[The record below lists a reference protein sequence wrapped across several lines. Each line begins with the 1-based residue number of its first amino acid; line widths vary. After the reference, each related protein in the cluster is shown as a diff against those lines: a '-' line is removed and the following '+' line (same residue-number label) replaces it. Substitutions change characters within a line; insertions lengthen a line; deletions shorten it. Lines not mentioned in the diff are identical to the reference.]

1 MKQERTYT
9 IQTENTLLPFLLET
23 VKGISRNS
31 VKNLLTRRQVMV
43 NGQSVTRHDHVL
55 KPGDTVEILAP
66 GAKAPLFPILYEDND
81 LLVIDKPAG
90 LLCVATEKEKNKT
103 AYHLVSEYLKGKGQ
117 RVFIVHRL
125 DKDTSGVL
133 MFAKSEK
140 VKRAYQ
146 DNWDTLVKQRT
157 YLALVEGTPEQTEGT
172 IHSYLKETDTHLVY
186 SVERPGGNAKEAITH
201 YRLLKQ
207 KGELALL
214 EVELETG
221 RKNQIRVHMKD
232 MGHPVTGD
240 KKYDAKLNTLGRLG
254 LHAHI
259 VRVTNPF
266 TKKEMTFTAPAPKGF
281 RV

>member
-1 MKQERTYT
+1 MKQSR
-9 IQTENTLLPFLLET
+9 IFVVQTQTTLLPFLLEN

-31 VKNLLTRRQVMV
+31 VKNLLTRRQVLV
-43 NGQSVTRHDHVL
+43 EGAVVTRHDHVL
-55 KPGDTVEILAP
+55 RPAMQVEVLAA
-66 GAKAPLFPILYEDND
+66 GSRAPAFPILYEDDNI
-81 LLVIDKPAG
+81 LVIDKPAG

-103 AYHLVSEYLKGKGQ
+103 AYHMVSDYLKGKGQ
-117 RVFIVHRL
+117 KVFIVHRL

-133 MFAKSEK
+133 LFAKSEA

-146 DNWDTLVKQRT
+146 DNWDKLVKQRT
-157 YLALVEGTPEQTEGT
+157 YLALVEGTPKEDRGT
-172 IHSYLKETDTHLVY
+172 VHSYLKETDTHLVY
-186 SVERPGGNAKEAITH
+186 SVERPGGDAKEAITH

-207 KGELALL
+207 KGELSLL

-232 MGHPVTGD
+232 LGNPVTGD

-254 LHAHI
+254 LHAYI
-259 VRVTNPF
+259 IRVTDPF

>member
-43 NGQSVTRHDHVL
+43 NGQSVTRHDHAL

-66 GAKAPLFPILYEDND
+66 GAKAPVFPILYEDND
-81 LLVIDKPAG
+81 IIVIDKPAG

-186 SVERPGGNAKEAITH
+186 SVERPGGSAKEAITH

-214 EVELETG
+214 QVELETG

>member
-1 MKQERTYT
+1 MKQERSYT
-9 IQTENTLLPFLLET
+9 IQTETTLLPFLLET

-43 NGQSVTRHDHVL
+43 NGQSVTRHDHAL

-214 EVELETG
+214 QVELETG

-232 MGHPVTGD
+232 LGHPVTGD

>member
-43 NGQSVTRHDHVL
+43 NGQSVTRHDHAL

-66 GAKAPLFPILYEDND
+66 GAKAPVFPILYEDND
-81 LLVIDKPAG
+81 IIVIDKPAG

-214 EVELETG
+214 QVELETG

>member
-9 IQTENTLLPFLLET
+9 IQIETTLLPFLLET

-43 NGQSVTRHDHVL
+43 NGQSVTRHDHAL

-214 EVELETG
+214 QVELETG

-232 MGHPVTGD
+232 LGHPVTGD

>member
-9 IQTENTLLPFLLET
+9 IQNETTLLPFLLET

-43 NGQSVTRHDHVL
+43 NGQSVTRHDHAL

-66 GAKAPLFPILYEDND
+66 GAKAPVFPILYEDND
-81 LLVIDKPAG
+81 IIVIDKPAG

-186 SVERPGGNAKEAITH
+186 SVERPGGSAKEAITH

-214 EVELETG
+214 QVELETG